1 MPKGI
6 LAIGVVI
13 HKAGLHLDTSRCE
26 RARGRRDRSTVLAK
40 LRLNHTIATEV
51 PTQPN
56 PPLTRRVMLAA
67 ARSHVAS
74 TPLGLF
80 PFH

>member
-56 PPLTRRVMLAA
+56 PKGRRV
-67 ARSHVAS
+67 REKGDGRVGKKKNS
-74 TPLGLF
+74 TR
-80 PFH
+80 